1 MLQLD
6 LFSICCVHVFPIPF
20 VTIGSYGWEFQY
32 CFGFVH
38 LYNVQLYV
46 HGPYEFIRT
55 LTSVRSCEQPN
66 KKSCSIEIMKYSH
79 PLPIC
84 LFQSL
89 TAESAVALA
98 WDVTATPSVLQS
110 PRLPSWPFSCFCI
123 ISISAFEVDFCFDL
137 HIKHC
142 LPIWGDETR
151 KREKLLSWGE
161 SGRFWSYLTWTF
173 FFAAGSQHWVWG
185 PNAGSPQQSK

>member
-1 MLQLD
+1 MCSQYLSLLLD
-6 LFSICCVHVFPIPF
+6 LMAESFNIVLDLYICTMYNCTF
-20 VTIGSYGWEFQY
+20 VQCII
-32 CFGFVH
+32 
-38 LYNVQLYV
+38 V
-46 HGPYEFIRT
+46 HGHFKFIRIW
-55 LTSVRSCEQPN
+55 TSVRSCEQPN
-66 KKSCSIEIMKYSH
+66 KKSCSIGIMKYSH

-161 SGRFWSYLTWTF
+161 SGTFWSYLTWTF